1 MDVFV
6 RNRSSTVL
14 KITLLAS
21 LATRIEKTFMRQL
34 TVLRTFGTLVEVSTQ
49 EATSRRDMTYQLN
62 HALFTRA
69 FCSNT
74 AATTRVARADGTYH
88 YHMSL
93 V

>member
-14 KITLLAS
+14 KNTLLAS

-34 TVLRTFGTLVEVSTQ
+34 TFLRTFGTLVEVSTQ
-49 EATSRRDMTYQLN
+49 EETSRRDMTYQLN
-62 HALFTRA
+62 HALFTTA

-74 AATTRVARADGTYH
+74 AAITRITRGDGTYCCLV
-88 YHMSL
+88 SL